1 MAWIKAQNGRLI
13 NAETIVIDEVVAPRE
28 VRGDSSFSRHTLGT
42 YSSNAVAEKVKDG
55 IYAWLNSTGGGVW
68 RMPDKDYLCEIDSFN
83 ARRARELRRCSECRS
98 DGKASVC
105 GACSSDTHSHWTPKT
120 VLDVKLPC
128 KFFGGP
134 LDGTTMC
141 VSNASKNVSI
151 PAVADG
157 GLGSWEYERLGGR
170 TDFILKAFPA
180 HDASKPIYGVTDTNL
195 GEKIEFVRGEETL
208 TCKVIKIVRKGTHG
222 IFKTELTKE

>member
-1 MAWIKAQNGRLI
+1 MAWIKAQNGNLFDVTSI
-13 NAETIVIDEVVAPRE
+13 HVQDGHSCE
-28 VRGDSSFSRHTLGT
+28 VRGRTQGFVGTFTLGT
-42 YSSNAVAEKVKDG
+42 YRSNAIAEKVKDR
-55 IYAWLNSTGGGVW
+55 IYGWINSTGGGVW
-68 RMPDKDYLCEIDSFN
+68 RMADKDYLAEQEFGCRTCQSSLVSGAPICASCGTGHTN
-83 ARRARELRRCSECRS
+83 WKPRA
-98 DGKASVC
+98 V
-105 GACSSDTHSHWTPKT
+105 P
-120 VLDVKLPC
+120 DVKLPC

-157 GLGSWEYERLGGR
+157 GLGSWEYERIGAR